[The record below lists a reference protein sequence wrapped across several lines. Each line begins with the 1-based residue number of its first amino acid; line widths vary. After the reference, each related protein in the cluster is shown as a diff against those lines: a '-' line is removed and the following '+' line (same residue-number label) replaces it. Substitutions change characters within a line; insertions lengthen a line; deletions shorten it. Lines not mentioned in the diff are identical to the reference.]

1 MILILQK
8 IVGNI
13 PFSEAVRL
21 SCDDTQRYIKCSN
34 FFDTT
39 YIQIKKDDNK
49 LQFRFVEISK
59 NLDIIDTGPWSEF
72 MNIND
77 VLNTN
82 WSIYMATIA

>member
-1 MILILQK
+1 MIHKDILNVLI
-8 IVGNI
+8 
-13 PFSEAVRL
+13 
-21 SCDDTQRYIKCSN
+21 

-39 YIQIKKDDNK
+39 YAQIKKDDNN

-77 VLNTN
+77 MLNTN